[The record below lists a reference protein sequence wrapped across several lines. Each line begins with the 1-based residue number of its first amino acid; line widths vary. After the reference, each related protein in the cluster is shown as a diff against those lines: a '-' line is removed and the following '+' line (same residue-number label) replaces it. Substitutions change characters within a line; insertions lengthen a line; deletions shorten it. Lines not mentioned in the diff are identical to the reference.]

1 MATEKDDKVLV
12 GVLAIQGAF
21 IEHVRMLARAAE
33 QLKCESRVH
42 VVEVREPSQ
51 LAELSG
57 LVIPGGES
65 TTMSL
70 FFEKN
75 RFGEVL
81 KSWTEKEAVLG
92 TCAGLI
98 LLSNQLEGQ
107 KEGGQIIVSLNH

>member
-1 MATEKDDKVLV
+1 MASDKDDKVRV

-21 IEHVRMLARAAE
+21 IEHVKMLVRAAE
-33 QLKCESRVH
+33 QLECESRVQ
-42 VVEVREPSQ
+42 VVEVREPGQ
-51 LAELSG
+51 LVELAG

-70 FFEKN
+70 FFGKN
-75 RFGEVL
+75 RFGELL
-81 KSWTEKEAVLG
+81 KSWTVKGAVLG

-107 KEGGQIIVSLNH
+107 KDGGQALVS

>member
-1 MATEKDDKVLV
+1 MATDKVLV

-21 IEHVRMLARAAE
+21 IEHVKMLARAAE
-33 QLKCESRVH
+33 QLECESRVQ
-42 VVEVREPSQ
+42 VMEVREPGQ
-51 LAELSG
+51 LAELAG

-70 FFEKN
+70 FFGKN
-75 RFGEVL
+75 QFGEQL
-81 KSWTEKEAVLG
+81 KSWSAKGAVLG

-107 KEGGQIIVSLNH
+107 KDGGQALVS

>member
-1 MATEKDDKVLV
+1 MDTSSDKLRV

-21 IEHVRMLARAAE
+21 TEHNNMLERAAK
-33 QLKCESRVH
+33 QLGTRVH
-42 VVEVREPSQ
+42 IVDVKERYQ
-51 LAELSG
+51 LRDLIG

-70 FFEKN
+70 FLGQNGFAES
-75 RFGEVL
+75 L
-81 KSWTEKEAVLG
+81 KSWGKGGIIMG

-107 KEGGQIIVSLNH
+107 KQGGQALVS